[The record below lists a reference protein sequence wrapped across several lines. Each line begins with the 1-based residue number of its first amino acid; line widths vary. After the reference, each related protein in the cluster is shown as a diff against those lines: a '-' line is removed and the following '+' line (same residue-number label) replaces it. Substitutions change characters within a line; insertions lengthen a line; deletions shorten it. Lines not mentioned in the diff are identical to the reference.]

1 MQKKKPTVAII
12 GGGISGLTVSQL
24 LQSEFDITLFEKAR
38 GLGGRLATT
47 YNNDNCQYDIGAQF
61 FTSKTA
67 AFSDFLKPYI
77 ENQNIQCWCGSFL
90 EIKKSMITKQSEWT
104 ADYPHWVAAPKMTSI
119 CKSMAKGADIRLNH
133 KVTQLKRE
141 NNKIKI

>member
-47 YNNDNCQYDIGAQF
+47 YNNDNCQYDIGARF
-61 FTSKTA
+61 SLYAFIA
-67 AFSDFLKPYI
+67 AFTTSLA
-77 ENQNIQCWCGSFL
+77 
-90 EIKKSMITKQSEWT
+90 KSSPLFRQKLI
-104 ADYPHWVAAPKMTSI
+104 
-119 CKSMAKGADIRLNH
+119 
-133 KVTQLKRE
+133 
-141 NNKIKI
+141 